1 MLDHYN
7 AGEATWLVVFECHFL
22 VFLDLYLLS
31 GLQPLGSL
39 LGSLCT
45 ILLFFL
51 YQVLDSFLFDA
62 VSKGTPLSPNPL
74 YRFDI
79 RPPFETEGFESLAHV
94 SLVIFLCF
102 FQRFSMLDVEATSN
116 LFNRVLVK
124 AKFVH
129 NCLVLVWLLCLFT
142 LVFWQTFRGN
152 CSIENSFVHPE
163 VGVDFSCLQVEAEG
177 LWF

>member
-1 MLDHYN
+1 MLHHHN
-7 AGEATWLVVFECHFL
+7 AGEATWLIVFESHFL
-22 VFLDLYLLS
+22 VFFDLRLLS

-62 VSKGTPLSPNPL
+62 VGKGTPLSPNPL
-74 YRFDI
+74 YWLDI
-79 RPPFETEGFESLAHV
+79 RPPFETEGLESLAHV
-94 SLVIFLCF
+94 RLVIFLCF
-102 FQRFSMLDVEATSN
+102 FERFRMLHVEATSN
-116 LFNRVLVK
+116 MFDRVLVE

-129 NCLVLVWLLCLFT
+129 YCLVLVWLLGLFT
-142 LVFWQTFRGN
+142 LVLWQTFRGN

-163 VGVDFSCLQVEAEG
+163 VRVDLTR
-177 LWF
+177 L